1 MPSLMRQPGFQE
13 IIQVPDEQHFA
24 HIDMGFIYLG
34 PAPAEAPVPVPVVA
48 DKTQKPRPGGK
59 KT

>member
-34 PAPAEAPVPVPVVA
+34 PAPEVEPAIAA
-48 DKTQKPRPGGK
+48 KPNPKKPKPGVK
-59 KT
+59 HDIR